1 MRSNICVLT
10 SPPGNSHEHSNLRL
24 HLKKYRWIEELKI
37 KMNSYIFE
45 EIIGKF
51 SPSLRKDK
59 TFQSIEHRI
68 IIKDVTISDYNIY
81 FR

>member
-1 MRSNICVLT
+1 
-10 SPPGNSHEHSNLRL
+10 
-24 HLKKYRWIEELKI
+24 
-37 KMNSYIFE
+37 MNSYIFE

-68 IIKDVTISDYNIY
+68 IIKDVNISDYNIY